1 MRILKTTLV
10 TFILSGA
17 VVAAE
22 SLDSFQKT
30 AVKEL
35 YNKGILKNVVS
46 EENFGDKENFNRYEV
61 ATILY
66 NTLKIENNNLE
77 NVSEKEILI
86 LKSLV
91 SELAFELGRLG
102 ADNNDLMKEIE
113 KLEERTNSKF
123 MKEIE
128 RLENKVDRIRLTSD
142 FSAIKEFRSGE
153 EDSEGEDRYKDMS
166 YEGTATALV
175 KFSDF
180 ADGRARYDFDNE
192 KLDEGEINFTN
203 DKFDIKVFSSD
214 IEESEKIEG
223 RSYIKLPAFR
233 STFGIINGESIE
245 SNDGMILN
253 AKKSSG
259 SLQAVYSTTDT
270 LDIAGF
276 EYVSKLGY
284 FSKNEGQNSNYYIS
298 YVDID
303 DSEDEYGQKNR
314 IFAIGG
320 DFSFKMNENAT
331 QTFEMEYSKMRGRKG
346 QASNEDYSF
355 PIIKDEANY
364 FYSKTDVLSDKY
376 GKIIFSTGG
385 INTGEYYDLSK
396 AGNDQKSP
404 FKETDLIKME
414 QNKFGWMFNF
424 DQKTRRWENN
434 FQYVTYGSNS
444 SEDLSMEL
452 FSAEFMYLISDKIN
466 MGFEFEQEKE
476 ELLLEDYNDENG
488 TSLTSLNDIK
498 GDQSISYKL
507 KLNNLIKKDSDNEI
521 KVSLI
526 DKKDINENGW
536 SIYADHTQLLGD
548 FKAVKVVGIYEENYD
563 YDSQNKIDYD
573 KYDSVKF
580 GLNYERDFWQREES
594 KVETKLVLGGRF
606 DQKEYETQVSD
617 NEKNYKAFGFFE
629 TEYENMTFRY
639 GLNYIA
645 EYENVDG
652 SYKKIE
658 TEDEEDFT
666 YGVSAEYMYSKDF
679 KVILSYGPV
688 DYFEDNKD
696 YFFEDSGSS
705 YSESQDQASLRIQGK
720 F

>member
-1 MRILKTTLV
+1 M
-10 TFILSGA
+10 LSGA

-22 SLDSFQKT
+22 NLDSFQKK

-46 EENFGDKENFNRYEV
+46 EENFGNKENFNRYEV

-66 NTLKIENNNLE
+66 NTLKIENNNFK

-113 KLEERTNSKF
+113 KMEERTNSKF
-123 MKEIE
+123 LKEIE

-142 FSAIKEFRSGE
+142 FVGIKEFRSGKE
-153 EDSEGEDRYKDMS
+153 ESDAEDRYKDMS
-166 YEGTATALV
+166 FEGTATAFV

-180 ADGRARYDFDNE
+180 ADGRVRYDFDNE
-192 KLDEGEINFTN
+192 KIDEGEINFTN

-214 IEESEKIEG
+214 IEESEKIDG

-233 STFGIINGESIE
+233 STLGIINGEVLE
-245 SNDGMILN
+245 SNDGMVFN
-253 AKKSSG
+253 AKKDFG
-259 SLQAVYSTTDT
+259 NFQAVYSTTDT

-298 YVDID
+298 FINID
-303 DSEDEYGQKNR
+303 DKGDLDSEKEKNR
-314 IFAIGG
+314 ILAIGG

-331 QTFEMEYSKMRGRKG
+331 QTFEIEYSKLRGRDSKSG
-346 QASNEDYSF
+346 TEKYKF
-355 PIIKDEANY
+355 PIVKDEANY
-364 FYSKTDVLSDKY
+364 FYSKTDVLSEKY

-385 INTGEYYDLSK
+385 INTGQYYDLSK
-396 AGNDQKSP
+396 AGNDQKNP

-424 DQKTRRWENN
+424 DQKTRKWENN
-434 FQYVTYGSNS
+434 FQYVTYGSNTS
-444 SEDLSMEL
+444 SDISAEL
-452 FSAEFMYLISDKIN
+452 FSAEFMHLTSDKIN
-466 MGFEFEQEKE
+466 MGFEFEQEKPE
-476 ELLLEDYNDENG
+476 ITLIGYNQDNG
-488 TSLTSLNDIK
+488 TNLTKLNDIK

-521 KVSLI
+521 KISLI

-563 YDSQNKIDYD
+563 YDFQNTSDYD
-573 KYDSVKF
+573 KYDSIKL
-580 GLNYERDFWQREES
+580 GLNYERDFWQKEES
-594 KVETKLVLGGRF
+594 KVETKLILGGRF
-606 DQKEYETQVSD
+606 YKKEYED
-617 NEKNYKAFGFFE
+617 NNLEIQKYYKTFGFFE

-639 GLNYIA
+639 GVNYSKA
-645 EYENVDG
+645 ENIN
-652 SYKKIE
+652 SYYYKDNNN
-658 TEDEEDFT
+658 EDDEIT
-666 YGVSAEYMYSKDF
+666 YGISAEYMYSKDF

-688 DYFEDNKD
+688 DYFNSKKNVYFEEEEEDYPYNKKQ
-696 YFFEDSGSS
+696 E
-705 YSESQDQASLRIQGK
+705 QASLRIEGK